1 MEYYTSGNFTH
12 GGYPIAEA
20 WEWDERTYQLLGDI
34 LFGLYTQDVKKRW
47 KAHNDYFNLRNHFV
61 LKTFEVVMDR
71 LDEKRTLAGVT
82 PMREMVANVAQEMI
96 HRKEPILPDESNVM
110 PKLEEVVRVAQV
122 SKIDIKKTVP
132 KVECEQ
138 MSLF

>member
-1 MEYYTSGNFTH
+1 MEYYTSGKLTH

-20 WEWDERTYQLLGDI
+20 WEWEERTYQLLGDI

-47 KAHNDYFNLRNHFV
+47 KAHNDYYNLRNHFV
-61 LKTFEVVMDR
+61 LKTFEAVIDG
-71 LDEKRTLAGVT
+71 LDEKRTLACVT
-82 PMREMVANVAQEMI
+82 PMREMIANVAQEMV
-96 HRKEPILPDESNVM
+96 HRKEPILPDEPKVM
-110 PKLEEVVRVAQV
+110 PKLDEVVRVEHV
-122 SKIDIKKTVP
+122 SKIDIKKPVL